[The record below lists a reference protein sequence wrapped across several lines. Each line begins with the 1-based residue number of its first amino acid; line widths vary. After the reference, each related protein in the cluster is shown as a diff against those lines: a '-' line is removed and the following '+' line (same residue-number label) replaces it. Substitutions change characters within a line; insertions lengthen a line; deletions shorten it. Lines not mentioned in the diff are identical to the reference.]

1 MRTEI
6 DLPNADERLY
16 PGMYA
21 EVALEM
27 DPREDALAVPTSAID
42 SDAKG
47 TFVYT
52 VKEDRIEHTPV
63 KIGIRDD
70 AQAEVIE
77 GLSEET
83 AVVARAKQAPAAGS
97 IVQAPNIRD
106 KS

>member
-1 MRTEI
+1 M
-6 DLPNADERLY
+6 PA
-16 PGMYA
+16 
-21 EVALEM
+21 
-27 DPREDALAVPTSAID
+27 SAID
-42 SDAKG
+42 TDAKG

-52 VKEDRIEHTPV
+52 VKNDRVEHTPV
-63 KIGIRDD
+63 RIGIRDG

-97 IVQAPNIRD
+97 IVEAANIRD